1 MINVDLSSIS
11 LKQQKI
17 ICGNR
22 PWGKWRHHSVP
33 TSSRSLSTF
42 GWHTR
47 KLWIVA
53 GDLSRHQR
61 WRSRCRWRLYSWR
74 GRYNDHQQWFCSLW
88 TWNNNRWEKLGRWSR
103 YPEPDPEQLS
113 SGQYP
118 QEPETCLPSAS
129 VCVEHHGLVSPS
141 MVVQLV
147 MVWPQNLKGKTQ
159 AEPWS
164 LPPMVIQL
172 PLWILSMV
180 YCFIISLTFIW

>member
-1 MINVDLSSIS
+1 MKIQICIS
-11 LKQQKI
+11 
-17 ICGNR
+17 NR
-22 PWGKWRHHSVP
+22 PWGKWHHRVP
-33 TSSRSLSTF
+33 RMTPPCPLSGQF
-42 GWHTR
+42 WWHTR
-47 KLWIVA
+47 A
-53 GDLSRHQR
+53 SSHQR
-61 WRSRCRWRLYSWR
+61 WCSRCRWRRYSWR
-74 GRYNDHQQWFCSLW
+74 GRHNPFQCQWFCSLW
-88 TWNNNRWEKLGRWSR
+88 TWNNWWEKLGRWLR

-147 MVWPQNLKGKTQ
+147 MVSPQNLKGKTQ
-159 AEPWS
+159 AEPGS

>member
-33 TSSRSLSTF
+33 TSSHSLSTSQSPF
-42 GWHTR
+42 WWHTR
-47 KLWIVA
+47 SSHHLWC
-53 GDLSRHQR
+53 
-61 WRSRCRWRLYSWR
+61 SRCRWRLYSWR

-88 TWNNNRWEKLGRWSR
+88 TWNNLWEKFGRWLR
-103 YPEPDPEQLS
+103 YPETDPEQLS

-147 MVWPQNLKGKTQ
+147 MVSPLNLKGKTQ
-159 AEPWS
+159 AEPGS